1 MAWYAVDLDG
11 SECRYEIK
19 PIRTTDIW
27 LIDGDGNI
35 DNLPKGSIKRLTG
48 KDLTWDD
55 EPIEVK

>member
-27 LIDGDGNI
+27 LIDGVGNI
-35 DNLPKGSIKRLTG
+35 DSLPKGSIKRLTG
-48 KDLTWDD
+48 KEMTWEN